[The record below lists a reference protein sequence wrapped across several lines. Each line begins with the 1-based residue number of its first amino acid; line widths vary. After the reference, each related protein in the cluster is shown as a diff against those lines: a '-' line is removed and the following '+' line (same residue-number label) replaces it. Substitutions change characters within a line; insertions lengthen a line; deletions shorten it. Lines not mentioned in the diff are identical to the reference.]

1 MKRLFSFAKK
11 SIPSISQTERIA
23 LESGTVGIEKYVF
36 KGNFCYDKLS
46 SYKTH
51 DLTNIDKKIISRIP
65 KLINV
70 VNEYDV
76 LKKRKTPKDHPFW
89 NIAKKEGF
97 FSLIV
102 PEEYGGEKMSST
114 GLSSLLQNL
123 SSVSASIPVHV
134 MVPNSLGPS
143 ELLAHYGTE
152 EQKKYYLPKLAK
164 GFIPCFGLTSLHAG
178 SDAAGSMTDTGTVF
192 LENNT
197 PKISLNCEKRYIT
210 LAPVA
215 DIIGI
220 AFKIIDTDDILKK
233 VCGRSVH
240 NEITLALIDRDHKD
254 LEIGDYLDPL
264 GVGFANG
271 TINAKNVVIDIENVI
286 GGISGLGN
294 GWKFLMEALAAG
306 RGTALPAGAAGSSKM
321 LTNAVSGYT
330 TVRKQFKIPIN
341 KFEGIQEKLADM
353 AMRTYEID
361 SLVGIMNSV
370 LDNNERPPIL
380 SAILKQRTTELG
392 RDVVNHAMDICAGA
406 AICMG
411 DNNFVAPAYLS
422 CPIGITV
429 EGSNTMTRSLL
440 IFGQGIVRSHP
451 HMLSLMNAIEN
462 DKQKEFNNIV
472 FSMVRENINLVAT
485 PVVFKS
491 DLERFVKFFALSA
504 NMSLVLGGELKRRE
518 FLSGRYADML
528 SYIIAGFAMEWHFKN
543 NKLGNSI
550 ILQVCQQNNLNRLET
565 CANELIENHPHTF
578 FHKLAYK
585 RFIGSKTF
593 SKPSDLDKARL
604 TEELCTYDSELRNL
618 FEMNNYSR
626 VHPNI
631 KRINEFMK
639 GENTSDD
646 IVDKILSVDIMEK
659 HVTDL
664 LK

>member
-36 KGNFCYDKLS
+36 KGNFCHDKLS
-46 SYKTH
+46 SYKNH
-51 DLTNIDKKIISRIP
+51 DLTEIDRKIISRIP

-102 PEEYGGEKMSST
+102 PEEYGGQKMSST

-164 GFIPCFGLTSLHAG
+164 GSIPCFGLTSLHAG

-240 NEITLALIDRDHKD
+240 NEITLALIDRGHKD
-254 LEIGDYLDPL
+254 LKIGDYLDPL

-330 TVRKQFKIPIN
+330 TVRKQFKIPI
-341 KFEGIQEKLADM
+341 
-353 AMRTYEID
+353 
-361 SLVGIMNSV
+361 
-370 LDNNERPPIL
+370 IL
-380 SAILKQRTTELG
+380 LTAKGEVENRIKGLELG
-392 RDVVNHAMDICAGA
+392 ADDYISKP
-406 AICMG
+406 
-411 DNNFVAPAYLS
+411 FEPK
-422 CPIGITV
+422 
-429 EGSNTMTRSLL
+429 ELL
-440 IFGQGIVRSHP
+440 LRI
-451 HMLSLMNAIEN
+451 
-462 DKQKEFNNIV
+462 KNI
-472 FSMVRENINLVAT
+472 IN
-485 PVVFKS
+485 
-491 DLERFVKFFALSA
+491 
-504 NMSLVLGGELKRRE
+504 
-518 FLSGRYADML
+518 
-528 SYIIAGFAMEWHFKN
+528 KN
-543 NKLGNSI
+543 NKIIPKSKYILGTAEIDLNKMS
-550 ILQVCQQNNLNRLET
+550 VNLNNKFKKINNSEKKVLVEMLTNPGIAYTRKEIGEIAAISQERSVDVMITRLR
-565 CANELIENHPHTF
+565 
-578 FHKLAYK
+578 HKLEVNPKNPKYLQTI
-585 RFIGSKTF
+585 RGSGYV
-593 SKPSDLDKARL
+593 LWI
-604 TEELCTYDSELRNL
+604 E
-618 FEMNNYSR
+618 
-626 VHPNI
+626 
-631 KRINEFMK
+631 
-639 GENTSDD
+639 
-646 IVDKILSVDIMEK
+646 
-659 HVTDL
+659 
-664 LK
+664 